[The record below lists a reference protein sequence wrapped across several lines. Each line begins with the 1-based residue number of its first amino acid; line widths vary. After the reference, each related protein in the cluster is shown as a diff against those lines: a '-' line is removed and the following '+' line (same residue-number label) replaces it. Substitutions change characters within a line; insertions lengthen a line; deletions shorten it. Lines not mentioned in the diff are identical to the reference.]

1 MGNTTISLGEV
12 RQDLVRAHNQ
22 AIAALSKP
30 GTWWTGAQRRE
41 LAITAQLAI
50 SESEPVAPW
59 VGVSTVANKL
69 PASLTAPKIAHDVMY
84 RISRHAATLTR
95 DWYEKVTAEINPLA
109 FVELCGIACTIAPVM
124 AFRRS
129 LGLPALEVGPAE
141 SGQPSNKKPENIVA
155 AQLNWVPVVG
165 PADKDAAVV
174 QAFTAVPETNR
185 VIWAMADAQYIPDKE
200 MVDPKWTRGTLSRV
214 QMELIATRVSQQ
226 RECFY

>member
-1 MGNTTISLGEV
+1 MNLSLGEV
-12 RQDLVRAHNQ
+12 RQDLVRAHDQ
-22 AIAALSKP
+22 AIAALSKS

-41 LAITAQLAI
+41 LALTAQLAI

-69 PASLTAPKIAHDVMY
+69 PMSLTAPKIAHDAIY

-95 DWYEKVTAEINPLA
+95 EWYEKVTAEINPLA

-124 AFRRS
+124 AFRRALS
-129 LGLPALEVGPAE
+129 LPPLEIGSAE
-141 SGQPSNKKPENIVA
+141 SGQPSNQKPNDIVS

-185 VIWAMADAQYIPDKE
+185 MIWAMADAQYIPDKE
-200 MVDPKWTRGTLSRV
+200 MVDPNWTRGTLSRV
-214 QMELIATRVSQQ
+214 QIELVATRVSQQ

>member
-1 MGNTTISLGEV
+1 MTISLGEV
-12 RQDLVRAHNQ
+12 RQDLVQAHNQ

-41 LAITAQLAI
+41 LALTAQLAV
-50 SESEPVAPW
+50 SELEPVAPW
-59 VGVSTVANKL
+59 VGVSTVTNKL
-69 PASLTAPKIAHDVMY
+69 PANLTVPKIAHDAIY

-95 DWYEKVTAEINPLA
+95 EWYEKVTAKINPLA
-109 FVELCGIACTIAPVM
+109 FVELCGIACTIASVT
-124 AFRRS
+124 AFRRA

-141 SGQPSNKKPENIVA
+141 SGQPSKQKPDNIVA

-185 VIWAMADAQYIPDKE
+185 AIWAMADAQYIPDKE
-200 MVDPKWTRGTLSRV
+200 MVDPNWTRGTLSRV
-214 QMELIATRVSQQ
+214 QMELVATRVSQQ

>member
-95 DWYEKVTAEINPLA
+95 EWYEKVTAEINPLA

-141 SGQPSNKKPENIVA
+141 SGQPSNKEPDSIVA

-185 VIWAMADAQYIPDKE
+185 LIWAMADAQYIPDKE
-200 MVDPKWTRGTLSRV
+200 MVDPNWTRGTLSRV

>member
-41 LAITAQLAI
+41 LALTAQLAI
-50 SESEPVAPW
+50 SELELVAPW

-69 PASLTAPKIAHDVMY
+69 PVNLTAPKIAHDAIY

-95 DWYEKVTAEINPLA
+95 EWYEKVTAEINPLA

-124 AFRRS
+124 AFRRA
-129 LGLPALEVGPAE
+129 LGLPALEIGSAKL
-141 SGQPSNKKPENIVA
+141 GQPSKQKPNNIVA

-174 QAFTAVPETNR
+174 QALTAVPETNR

-200 MVDPKWTRGTLSRV
+200 MVDPNWTRGTLSRV

>member
-1 MGNTTISLGEV
+1 MGNTTISRGEV
-12 RQDLVRAHNQ
+12 RQDLVLAHNQ

-41 LAITAQLAI
+41 LALTAQLAI
-50 SESEPVAPW
+50 SELEPVAPW

-69 PASLTAPKIAHDVMY
+69 PASLTAPKIAHDAIY

-95 DWYEKVTAEINPLA
+95 EWYEKVAAEINPLA

-141 SGQPSNKKPENIVA
+141 SGQPSNKEPDNIVA

-200 MVDPKWTRGTLSRV
+200 MVDPNWTRGTLSRV
-214 QMELIATRVSQQ
+214 QIELIATRVSQQ

>member
-41 LAITAQLAI
+41 LALTAQLAV
-50 SESEPVAPW
+50 SELEPVAPW
-59 VGVSTVANKL
+59 VGVSSVTNKL
-69 PASLTAPKIAHDVMY
+69 SANLTVPKIAHDAIY

-95 DWYEKVTAEINPLA
+95 EWYEKVTAEINPLA
-109 FVELCGIACTIAPVM
+109 FVELCGIACTIASVT
-124 AFRRS
+124 AFRRA

-141 SGQPSNKKPENIVA
+141 SGQPSKQKPDNIVA

-185 VIWAMADAQYIPDKE
+185 AIWAMADAQYIPDKE
-200 MVDPKWTRGTLSRV
+200 MVDPNWTRGTLSRV
-214 QMELIATRVSQQ
+214 QMELVATRVSQQ

>member
-95 DWYEKVTAEINPLA
+95 EWYEKVTAEINPLA

-129 LGLPALEVGPAE
+129 LGLPALEVGLAE
-141 SGQPSNKKPENIVA
+141 SGQPSNKEPENIVA

-200 MVDPKWTRGTLSRV
+200 MIDPNWTRGTLSRV

>member
-69 PASLTAPKIAHDVMY
+69 PASLTAPKIAHDVIY

-109 FVELCGIACTIAPVM
+109 FVELCGIACTIAPVV

-141 SGQPSNKKPENIVA
+141 SGQPSNKEPDNIVA

>member
-141 SGQPSNKKPENIVA
+141 SGQPSNKEPDSIVA

-185 VIWAMADAQYIPDKE
+185 LIWAMADAQYIPDKE

-214 QMELIATRVSQQ
+214 QIELIATRVSQQ

>member
-141 SGQPSNKKPENIVA
+141 SGQPSNKEPDSIVA

-165 PADKDAAVV
+165 PTDKDAAVV

-200 MVDPKWTRGTLSRV
+200 MVDPNWTRGTLSRV

>member
-12 RQDLVRAHNQ
+12 RQDLLRAHNQ
-22 AIAALSKP
+22 AISALSRP

-41 LAITAQLAI
+41 LAITAQLAV
-50 SESEPVAPW
+50 SEPEPVAPW

-69 PASLTAPKIAHDVMY
+69 PASLTAPKIAHDVIY

-95 DWYEKVTAEINPLA
+95 EWYEKVTAEINPLA

-141 SGQPSNKKPENIVA
+141 SGQPSNQKPENIVA

>member
-1 MGNTTISLGEV
+1 MNISLGEV

-95 DWYEKVTAEINPLA
+95 EWYEKVTAEINPLA

-141 SGQPSNKKPENIVA
+141 SGQPSNQEPDNIVA

-200 MVDPKWTRGTLSRV
+200 MVDPNWTRGTLSRV

>member
-1 MGNTTISLGEV
+1 MSISLGEV

-95 DWYEKVTAEINPLA
+95 EWYEKVTAEINPLA

-141 SGQPSNKKPENIVA
+141 SGQPSNKEPDNIVA

>member
-1 MGNTTISLGEV
+1 MVNATISLGEV
-12 RQDLVRAHNQ
+12 RQDLVRAHNK

-41 LAITAQLAI
+41 LALTAQLAV
-50 SESEPVAPW
+50 SERDPVAPW
-59 VGVSTVANKL
+59 VGVSSVTNKL
-69 PASLTAPKIAHDVMY
+69 SANLTAPKIAHDAIY

-95 DWYEKVTAEINPLA
+95 EWYEKVTAEINPLA
-109 FVELCGIACTIAPVM
+109 FVELCGIACTIASVT
-124 AFRRS
+124 AFRRA

-141 SGQPSNKKPENIVA
+141 SGQPSKQKPDNIVA

-185 VIWAMADAQYIPDKE
+185 AIWAMADAQYIPDKE
-200 MVDPKWTRGTLSRV
+200 MVDPNWTRGTLSRV
-214 QMELIATRVSQQ
+214 QMELVATRVSQQ

>member
-129 LGLPALEVGPAE
+129 LGLPALEVGLAE
-141 SGQPSNKKPENIVA
+141 SGQPSNKEPENIVA

-200 MVDPKWTRGTLSRV
+200 MIDPNWTRGTLSRV

>member
-1 MGNTTISLGEV
+1 MSISLGEV

-95 DWYEKVTAEINPLA
+95 EWYEKVTAEINPLA

-129 LGLPALEVGPAE
+129 LGLPALEVGLAE
-141 SGQPSNKKPENIVA
+141 SGQPSNKEPENIVA

>member
-95 DWYEKVTAEINPLA
+95 EWYEKVTAEINPLA

-141 SGQPSNKKPENIVA
+141 SGQPSNKEPENIVA

-185 VIWAMADAQYIPDKE
+185 LIWAMADAQYIPDKE

>member
-1 MGNTTISLGEV
+1 MTYAAISWGDV
-12 RQDLVRAHNQ
+12 RRDLMLAHEQ
-22 AIAALSKP
+22 AVSALSAP

-41 LAITAQLAI
+41 LAATALLAI
-50 SESEPVAPW
+50 TETQPVPPW

-69 PASLTAPKIAHDVMY
+69 PANLTAPNIAHDAIY

-95 DWYEKVTAEINPLA
+95 EWYEKVVAEIDPLA
-109 FVELCGIACTIAPVM
+109 FVELCGIACTIASVG
-124 AFRRS
+124 AFRRALKLPNLE
-129 LGLPALEVGPAE
+129 LGPVVAGA
-141 SGQPSNKKPENIVA
+141 PSRSKPENLVM

-165 PADKDAAVV
+165 PADKEAAVV

-200 MVDPKWTRGTLSRV
+200 MVDPRWTRGTLSRL
-214 QMELIATRVSQQ
+214 QMELVATRVSQQ

>member
-1 MGNTTISLGEV
+1 MVSTISLGEV

-41 LAITAQLAI
+41 LALTAQLAI

-69 PASLTAPKIAHDVMY
+69 PMSLTAPKIAHDAIY

-95 DWYEKVTAEINPLA
+95 EWYEKVTAEINPLA

-124 AFRRS
+124 AFRRALS
-129 LGLPALEVGPAE
+129 LPAVVIEPAE
-141 SGQPSNKKPENIVA
+141 LGQPSNQKPNDIVS

-185 VIWAMADAQYIPDKE
+185 MIWAMADAQYIPDKE
-200 MVDPKWTRGTLSRV
+200 MVDPNWTRGTLSRV
-214 QMELIATRVSQQ
+214 QIELVATRVSQQ

>member
-1 MGNTTISLGEV
+1 MGNTTISPGEV

-41 LAITAQLAI
+41 LAITAQLAT

-95 DWYEKVTAEINPLA
+95 EWYKKVTAEINPLA

-141 SGQPSNKKPENIVA
+141 SGQPSNKEPENIVA

>member
-1 MGNTTISLGEV
+1 MSISLGEV
-12 RQDLVRAHNQ
+12 RQDLVRAHDQ
-22 AIAALSKP
+22 ASAALSKP

-41 LAITAQLAI
+41 LALTAQLAI

-69 PASLTAPKIAHDVMY
+69 PMSLTAPKIAHDAIY

-95 DWYEKVTAEINPLA
+95 EWYEKVTAEINPLA

-124 AFRRS
+124 AFRRALS
-129 LGLPALEVGPAE
+129 LPPLEIGSAE
-141 SGQPSNKKPENIVA
+141 SGQPSNQKPNDIVS

-200 MVDPKWTRGTLSRV
+200 MVDPNWTRGTLSRV
-214 QMELIATRVSQQ
+214 QIELVATRVSQQ

>member
-12 RQDLVRAHNQ
+12 RQDLVRAHSQ

-69 PASLTAPKIAHDVMY
+69 PASLTAPKIAHDVIY

-95 DWYEKVTAEINPLA
+95 EWYEKVTAEINPLA

-141 SGQPSNKKPENIVA
+141 SGQPSNKEPENIVA

-185 VIWAMADAQYIPDKE
+185 LIWAMADAQYIPDKE

>member
-41 LAITAQLAI
+41 LALTAQLAI
-50 SESEPVAPW
+50 SELEPVAPW

-69 PASLTAPKIAHDVMY
+69 PVNLTAPKIAHDAIY

-95 DWYEKVTAEINPLA
+95 EWYEKVTAEINPLA

-124 AFRRS
+124 AFRRA
-129 LGLPALEVGPAE
+129 LGLPALEIGSAKL
-141 SGQPSNKKPENIVA
+141 GQPSKQKPNNIVA

-200 MVDPKWTRGTLSRV
+200 MVDPNWTRGTLSRV

>member
-41 LAITAQLAI
+41 LAITAQLAT

-69 PASLTAPKIAHDVMY
+69 PASLTAPKIAHDVIY

-141 SGQPSNKKPENIVA
+141 SGQPSNKEPDNIVA

-185 VIWAMADAQYIPDKE
+185 LIWAMADAQYIPDKE

>member
-141 SGQPSNKKPENIVA
+141 SGQPSNKEPDNIVA

-185 VIWAMADAQYIPDKE
+185 LIWAMADAQYIPDKE

>member
-1 MGNTTISLGEV
+1 MNISLGEV

-59 VGVSTVANKL
+59 IGVSTVANKL
-69 PASLTAPKIAHDVMY
+69 PVSLTAPKIAHDAIY

-95 DWYEKVTAEINPLA
+95 EWYEKVTAEINPLA

-124 AFRRS
+124 AFRRA
-129 LGLPALEVGPAE
+129 LGLPALEISSAE
-141 SGQPSNKKPENIVA
+141 SGQPSNQEPDNIVA

-185 VIWAMADAQYIPDKE
+185 LIWAMADAQYIPDKE

-214 QMELIATRVSQQ
+214 QMELVATRVSQQ

>member
-1 MGNTTISLGEV
+1 MTNAAISWGDV
-12 RQDLVRAHNQ
+12 RRDLMLAHEQ
-22 AIAALSKP
+22 AVSALSAP

-41 LAITAQLAI
+41 LAATALLAI
-50 SESEPVAPW
+50 TETQPVPPW

-69 PASLTAPKIAHDVMY
+69 PANLTAPKIAHDAIY

-95 DWYEKVTAEINPLA
+95 EWYEKVVAEIDPLA
-109 FVELCGIACTIAPVM
+109 FVELCGIACTIASVG
-124 AFRRS
+124 AFRRALNLPNLE
-129 LGLPALEVGPAE
+129 LGPVVAGEPRR
-141 SGQPSNKKPENIVA
+141 SKPENLVT

-165 PADKDAAVV
+165 PADKEAAVV

-200 MVDPKWTRGTLSRV
+200 MVDPRWTRGTLSRL
-214 QMELIATRVSQQ
+214 QIELVATRVSQQ

>member
-129 LGLPALEVGPAE
+129 LGLPALEVGLAE
-141 SGQPSNKKPENIVA
+141 SGQPSNKEPENIVA

>member
-59 VGVSTVANKL
+59 IGVSTVANKL

-95 DWYEKVTAEINPLA
+95 EWYEKVTAEINPLA

-129 LGLPALEVGPAE
+129 LGLPALEVGLAE
-141 SGQPSNKKPENIVA
+141 SGQPSNKEPENIVA

-200 MVDPKWTRGTLSRV
+200 MIDPNWTRGTLSRV

>member
-41 LAITAQLAI
+41 LAITAQLAT

-141 SGQPSNKKPENIVA
+141 SGQPSNKEPDNIVA